1 MNQQPYTLHPLVARY
16 LHDLGMLL
24 EGIEPVERAEVIEG
38 VREHIETSLGHT
50 EGADSDVRAA
60 LDEVGPASAV
70 AEEAWAGR
78 TSPTP
83 SQRLP
88 WASRAWLPNAVAF
101 FQAVTLLAV
110 MVAAGGSTA
119 VSTSSGTVTTADGQ
133 SATVVT
139 TSSFDGSIGGALTAL
154 IAAIPSW
161 LVILVLVGV
170 SALWT
175 ARQKAILMVL
185 PLASAIA
192 FAGLPMLG
200 YALIGINGVYAGAW
214 TALALTIGGGGLLV
228 RALVRGALQRS
239 RFAG

>member
-1 MNQQPYTLHPLVARY
+1 MNQQPHTVHPLVARY
-16 LHDLGMLL
+16 LHDLDVLL
-24 EGIEPVERAEVIEG
+24 EGIEPVERAEVVEG
-38 VREHIETSLGHT
+38 VREHIETSLSHT
-50 EGADSDVRAA
+50 EGADSDVRTA

-78 TSPTP
+78 TSPAP
-83 SQRLP
+83 SSRLP

-101 FQAVTLLAV
+101 FEAVTLLVV
-110 MVAAGGSTA
+110 MVAVGGSAA

-133 SATVVT
+133 STTEVT
-139 TSSFDGSIGGALTAL
+139 RSSFDGSISSALTAL
-154 IAAIPSW
+154 VAAIPFW
-161 LVILVLVGV
+161 LVILVLVGL

-200 YALIGINGVYAGAW
+200 HALIGINGVYAGAW
-214 TALALTIGGGGLLV
+214 TALALTIGGGGFLV
-228 RALVRGALQRS
+228 VALVRGAVGRS
-239 RFAG
+239 RVVR